1 VKAPRMKDQL
11 VKALRPTNDNAQR
24 RDVLVLNIDPKTVV
38 KTIAAGICLAGME
51 LIAQHRGR
59 SLPPAKSGTDV
70 LTADEVAEYLRL
82 DRKTVY
88 DYAARGVIPHQRIGK
103 RMLFSRAALA
113 SWLDASIEPC
123 SKRSSNGDSA

>member
-1 VKAPRMKDQL
+1 MKAPRIKDQL

-24 RDVLVLNIDPKTVV
+24 GDVLVLNIDPKTVV

-103 RMLFSRAALA
+103 RMLFSRAALV
-113 SWLDASIEPC
+113 SWLGASIEPC